1 MSSSSVLP
9 RFIQIHPDDNLLVAL
24 NDMPEGTRISYRD
37 RELIL
42 REPVRAKHKF
52 TIHPVERGGYVRMY
66 GVVVGKAIEK
76 IEQGG
81 VVSLRNIRHATAD
94 VSLNELRTSWQPPD
108 ISRYANMT
116 FNGYHRKDGSVGT
129 ANHWIVIPLVYCE
142 NRNLDVL
149 KEALEE
155 NLGYAKANVYRQRTR
170 ALMDHYKR
178 LGTVSDLGEVA
189 FEDVQQ
195 NRPNRFFK
203 NVDGIKFLKHGLGC
217 CGTALDTK
225 NLCGLLTGY
234 ITNPNVAGATVLSLG
249 CQNAQI
255 QLLLEELNSRDPH
268 FSKPLVLLEQ
278 QNIGTEEKL
287 MNEALKRT
295 FEGLA
300 IANTAVRE
308 PAPLSKLCIGLECGG
323 SDGFSGISSN
333 PAVGHASDLV
343 ATLGGTTILSE
354 FPELCGVEQELAERC
369 VRKEDAE
376 RFLHLM
382 KNYNAKAEALGS
394 GFYANPT
401 AGNIRDG
408 LITDAIKSA
417 GAARKGGTSPIAQIL
432 DYPEKVT
439 RNGLTL
445 LCTPGGDVESTTAM
459 VGAGANMVLFTTGL
473 GTPTGNPVAPTI
485 KISSNTA
492 LYNKMSD
499 IIDINCGTIIDGEE
513 SIQQAGERILDMVIR
528 VASGEAVP
536 KAVALGQDDFLP
548 WKRDI
553 SL

>member
-1 MSSSSVLP
+1 
-9 RFIQIHPDDNLLVAL
+9 
-24 NDMPEGTRISYRD
+24 MPEGTRISYRD

-52 TIHPVERGGYVRMY
+52 TIHPVEQGGYVRMY

-76 IEQGG
+76 IEQGR

-178 LGTVSDLGEVA
+178 LGTVSDLGVVE
-189 FEDVQQ
+189 FEDVRQ
-195 NRPNRFFK
+195 NRPNRFFE

-225 NLCGLLTGY
+225 NLCGLLAGY

-255 QLLLEELNSRDPH
+255 ELLLEALNSRDPH

-278 QNIGTEEKL
+278 QKIGTEEKL

-343 ATLGGTTILSE
+343 AALGGTSILSE